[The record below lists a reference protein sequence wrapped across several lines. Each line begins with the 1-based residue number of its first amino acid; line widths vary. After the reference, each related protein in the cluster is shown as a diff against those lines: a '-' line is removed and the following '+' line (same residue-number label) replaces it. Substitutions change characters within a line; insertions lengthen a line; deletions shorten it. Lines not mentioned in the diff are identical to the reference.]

1 MLRRRPAYPHAR
13 GHEPQR
19 LTRGNSSADRTV
31 WMSMRS
37 FLVTTIAAASLMLVA
52 ASSAFAGPTYT
63 FESRQTGGVMDVTS
77 AWQHA
82 GAPVIDWPYHGGS
95 NQRWTPGTTT
105 TVGTKHYSTLIA
117 GHSGMCLDAPS
128 PYFGA
133 RIVQNP
139 CNGSLGQQWR
149 IERVGGWQE
158 YSYYRFIPRNVE
170 DKDLVAVVSQWTP
183 GPGQELVLAFKGDE
197 NSKPQHFFL
206 HTF

>member
-1 MLRRRPAYPHAR
+1 
-13 GHEPQR
+13 
-19 LTRGNSSADRTV
+19 
-31 WMSMRS
+31 MRS
-37 FLVTTIAAASLMLVA
+37 FLITTIAAAGLLLGA
-52 ASSAFAGPTYT
+52 AGSAFAAPTYT
-63 FESRQTGGVMDVTS
+63 FENRQTGGVLSVTGG
-77 AWQHA
+77 WQDT
-82 GAPVIDWPYHGGS
+82 GAAVIDWPYHGGS
-95 NQRWTPGTTT
+95 HQRWTAGTAT
-105 TVGTKHYSTLIA
+105 TVGTKQYSTLIA
-117 GHSGMCLDAPS
+117 GHSGKCLDAPT

-170 DKDLVAVVSQWTP
+170 DKGLVAVVSQWTP
-183 GPGQELVLAFKGDE
+183 GPGQELVLAYKGDV